1 MRILMLAQF
10 YHPVI
15 GGEERHVRDL
25 AAFLARRGHKVGVA
39 TLWREGLPER
49 EADQE
54 VDVFRLRGLTQRWRG
69 LFSDPNRTHAP
80 PFPDQ
85 GLMAAV
91 RRLIASEGIEIVHA
105 HNWLV
110 HSYLPLKRSGG
121 PRLVVTLHDLSLT
134 CATKTGMRRDEAC
147 SGPGPV
153 KCSACA
159 ARHYGAAKGLVTL
172 AANSAAGVFERRLVD
187 FFLPVSRAIA
197 EGSRLRGGPTP
208 YEIVPNF
215 ICDDVAALDCEPDEH
230 IGLLPKQPFFLFVGD
245 LRRFKG
251 VDVLSEAY
259 AELDGAPPLVLI
271 GRKCHDTPT
280 RWPENVHVFHDW
292 PHAAIMHAWSRSMA
306 GVLPSVGPEAF
317 GIVLLEAMASGK
329 PVIASNVGGI
339 PDIVED
345 NVDGL
350 LVRAGDRRGL
360 AAAMA
365 ALVADEGLRRRL
377 AAGALRKAKAFTAS
391 RVVPRIE
398 AVYREVL
405 TRTRPAAAVETSA
418 SEGLWAGRLTF
429 EGHFAPPHDA
439 RGEDDAR

>member
-1 MRILMLAQF
+1 
-10 YHPVI
+10 
-15 GGEERHVRDL
+15 
-25 AAFLARRGHKVGVA
+25 
-39 TLWREGLPER
+39 
-49 EADQE
+49 
-54 VDVFRLRGLTQRWRG
+54 
-69 LFSDPNRTHAP
+69 
-80 PFPDQ
+80 
-85 GLMAAV
+85 
-91 RRLIASEGIEIVHA
+91 
-105 HNWLV
+105 
-110 HSYLPLKRSGG
+110 
-121 PRLVVTLHDLSLT
+121 
-134 CATKTGMRRDEAC
+134 
-147 SGPGPV
+147 
-153 KCSACA
+153 
-159 ARHYGAAKGLVTL
+159 
-172 AANSAAGVFERRLVD
+172 
-187 FFLPVSRAIA
+187 
-197 EGSRLRGGPTP
+197 
-208 YEIVPNF
+208 
-215 ICDDVAALDCEPDEH
+215 
-230 IGLLPKQPFFLFVGD
+230 
-245 LRRFKG
+245 
-251 VDVLSEAY
+251 
-259 AELDGAPPLVLI
+259 
-271 GRKCHDTPT
+271 
-280 RWPENVHVFHDW
+280 
-292 PHAAIMHAWSRSMA
+292 MA

-418 SEGLWAGRLTF
+418 SEGLRAGRLTF